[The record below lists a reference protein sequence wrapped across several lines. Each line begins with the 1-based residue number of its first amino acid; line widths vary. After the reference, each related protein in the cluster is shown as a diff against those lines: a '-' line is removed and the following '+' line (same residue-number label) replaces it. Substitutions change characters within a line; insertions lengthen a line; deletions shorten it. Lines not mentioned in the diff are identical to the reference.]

1 VIITNKFGVPDV
13 IFNAAKSDKYSRG
26 NADISVTSLIDSP
39 QISVLR
45 DRHSNDLEADVSDR
59 IWALLGTATHKLL
72 DDANGSDT
80 TEERLFYSIGGWTIS
95 GGIDIQRRVD
105 NGIAIS
111 DYKVT
116 SAMSVIKGKSSW
128 EKQLNCYAYLVY
140 KNKGLPVKKLE
151 ICAIL
156 RDWSRTT
163 ARRDRSYPQSPI
175 TVVPVQLWD
184 VEEQEA
190 YILGRVH
197 LHQAAR
203 AGEDIGCTPEEQ
215 WAYGEK
221 WAAVKEGGKRAVRLF
236 DTEEEASNFAKEKG
250 LTTVRRPST
259 FARCEGDWCQVNR
272 WCKQWAGESTKTGV

>member
-39 QISVLR
+39 QIAVLR
-45 DRHSNDLEADVSDR
+45 ERHSEDLTADVSDR
-59 IWALLGTATHKLL
+59 IWALLGTATHHLL
-72 DDANGSDT
+72 DKSSGNSEGSHT
-80 TEERLFYSIGGWTIS
+80 TEERLFCRLGGWTIS
-95 GGIDIQRRVD
+95 GGIDSQIQVGGSID
-105 NGIAIS
+105 IL

-140 KNKGLPVKKLE
+140 KNKGLPVRKLE

-175 TVVPVQLWD
+175 IVVPVQLWD

-250 LTTVRRPST
+250 LTTIKRSAT
-259 FARCEGDWCQVNR
+259 CARCEGDWCGVNR
-272 WCKQWAGESTKTGV
+272 WCKQWAGE